1 MIYIVLF
8 KSTFTPVKKKKK
20 KKKKKESSA
29 VKKDN
34 NFSLQLH
41 NVEIAWK
48 FLGPCPP
55 Q

>member
-8 KSTFTPVKKKKK
+8 KSTFTPEKK